1 MKTKELFFFFF
12 CFLFFFFFF
21 FLLFFILF
29 YQLEMVESAC
39 TSCWYTWHRGM
50 DEICF
55 YSYFFLFFS
64 KWMDYTIT
72 PTSSLFPVPIIVPE
86 WDLTCS
92 TSPSYRLVSG
102 FIQLYLYWLLAVIY
116 SQGVLSHVDC
126 TWTTSPQ
133 TVPWWPSLCQ
143 MVLLFVV
150 SVGCDQISHP
160 QPLTVA
166 SILLLRIKTP
176 LRPFWIKHNHLLVV
190 LGHCRSYKCSSFF
203 RFNCLIWYPQ
213 PEPLG

>member
-1 MKTKELFFFFF
+1 
-12 CFLFFFFFF
+12 
-21 FLLFFILF
+21 
-29 YQLEMVESAC
+29 
-39 TSCWYTWHRGM
+39 
-50 DEICF
+50 
-55 YSYFFLFFS
+55 
-64 KWMDYTIT
+64 MDYTIT

-92 TSPSYRLVSG
+92 TFPSYRLVSG

-116 SQGVLSHVDC
+116 SQGVFSHVDC
-126 TWTTSPQ
+126 TWTTSPRLFPGDRRY
-133 TVPWWPSLCQ
+133 VRWYCFLSFPS
-143 MVLLFVV
+143 
-150 SVGCDQISHP
+150 GCDQISHP

>member
-1 MKTKELFFFFF
+1 MKTKELFFVF
-12 CFLFFFFFF
+12 FLFFVFVSFFNCYDLICKWWSQHVRVVGTLGIEGWMKSVSILTFF
-21 FLLFFILF
+21 
-29 YQLEMVESAC
+29 V
-39 TSCWYTWHRGM
+39 
-50 DEICF
+50 
-55 YSYFFLFFS
+55 FFS

-126 TWTTSPQ
+126 TWTTSPRLFPGDRRY
-133 TVPWWPSLCQ
+133 VRWYCFSSFPS
-143 MVLLFVV
+143 
-150 SVGCDQISHP
+150 GCDQISHP

-176 LRPFWIKHNHLLVV
+176 LRPF
-190 LGHCRSYKCSSFF
+190 
-203 RFNCLIWYPQ
+203 
-213 PEPLG
+213 

>member
-1 MKTKELFFFFF
+1 MQKLWKPKNCFFFF
-12 CFLFFFFFF
+12 CFLLFFFCFC
-21 FLLFFILF
+21 FLF
-29 YQLEMVESAC
+29 QLLWSHLQMVESAC

-126 TWTTSPQ
+126 TWTTSPPDCSLV
-133 TVPWWPSLCQ
+133 TVVMSDGIAFCRFRRVWSNQSSSTPNRCIDS
-143 MVLLFVV
+143 
-150 SVGCDQISHP
+150 
-160 QPLTVA
+160 VA
-166 SILLLRIKTP
+166 SD
-176 LRPFWIKHNHLLVV
+176 
-190 LGHCRSYKCSSFF
+190 
-203 RFNCLIWYPQ
+203 
-213 PEPLG
+213 